1 MPGSGASGGLGAG
14 LVAFAGATLYPRFE
28 IIKDYIN
35 IEEKI
40 RTADIV
46 FTAEGS
52 LDFQTPN
59 GKIPSEV
66 ARIAKKNH
74 IPVIAITGTI
84 GKGAELNYGAGID
97 AYLSI
102 IPKPTTLKS
111 HYQRTKWI
119 EDSTEAAM
127 RQVSIGLAIAERMSS
142 LKGVLQK

>member
-1 MPGSGASGGLGAG
+1 
-14 LVAFAGATLYPRFE
+14 FAGATLYPRFE
-28 IIKDYIN
+28 IIKEYIN

-40 RTADIV
+40 ATADVV

-66 ARIAKKNH
+66 ARIAKKHH

-84 GKGAELNYGAGID
+84 GKGAEMNYSAGID
-97 AYLSI
+97 AYFSI
-102 IPKPTTLKS
+102 IPKPTTLEKAILNAP
-111 HYQRTKWI
+111 RWI

-127 RQVSIGLAIAERMSS
+127 RQVSIGLSIAARMSS
-142 LKGVLQK
+142 

>member
-1 MPGSGASGGLGAG
+1 M
-14 LVAFAGATLYPRFE
+14 AFAGATLYPRFE

-102 IPKPTTLKS
+102 IPKPTTLEKAIINAP
-111 HYQRTKWI
+111 KWI